1 MAMQRVLSVASVAA
15 AIGGLLA
22 APAALAQVPPAG
34 HPATGPPPG
43 FGGSLVSDPAFS
55 SQPPPQSRAQPVTPP
70 GSQPESQPP
79 DRLRLVGGSLSGR
92 VVKLRVICQVSGKL
106 TLRTPRGGKRL
117 AAKRFLCRTASQ
129 RVRLRLTRT
138 GLRSFRRSG
147 EMLVILTG
155 GGETHRY
162 RLRFG
167 ASARASAY
175 GYWGEGYCG
184 IDLGTVPGVHAGQSV
199 FRLNP
204 GPITVS
210 VPGGGPDVGWV
221 RFYWYRYGV
230 GWVGDSGWGE
240 PFDIPEG
247 PGAIYITQRWDYTL
261 RPDQHA
267 WYVGAIAIYGRNA
280 ARGDWYWVSTF
291 PRNHFNPVLGNIW
304 CGTDP

>member
-1 MAMQRVLSVASVAA
+1 MARQCVLSVAPLAA
-15 AIGGLLA
+15 AVGGLLA
-22 APAALAQVPPAG
+22 APAVLAQVPPAG

-55 SQPPPQSRAQPVTPP
+55 SPPPPQPRAQPVPP
-70 GSQPESQPP
+70 RPPQPESQPP
-79 DRLRLVGGSLSGR
+79 DRLRLSGGSLSGR

-106 TLRTPRGGKRL
+106 TLRTRSGKRL
-117 AAKRFLCRTASQ
+117 AAKRFRCRDASQ
-129 RVRLRLTRT
+129 RVRLKLTRR
-138 GLRSFRRSG
+138 GLRRLRRSG
-147 EMLVILTG
+147 WKMLVILTG
-155 GGETHRY
+155 GGEIHRY

-184 IDLGTVPGVHAGQSV
+184 IHLGSVPGVTAGRFV

-204 GPITVS
+204 PPITVS

-221 RFYWYRYGV
+221 RYYWYRYGV
-230 GWVGDSGWGE
+230 GWVGDSGWSE

-247 PGAIYITQRWDYTL
+247 PGAIFIAPGWDYTL
-261 RPDQHA
+261 KPDQHA

-280 ARGDWYWVSTF
+280 ARGDWNWVSTF
-291 PRNHFNPVLGNIW
+291 PRNAFNPVLGSIW